1 MDVLIHTASQM
12 LVLFIIMLLG
22 GIARKMRLMNDAFD
36 AKLSSLVMQF
46 TLPAMLL
53 SSVLNNT
60 NLPSTETILLVLLYS
75 TVVYIVTCT
84 LAYLIV
90 RFCYRG
96 VPLSAKGSHAFLI
109 CFGNT
114 GFIGFALLDAVFG
127 SDALLY
133 GAIYNIPYNFFLF
146 SVGMLF
152 IARTGSSAKK
162 AQGFKENARV
172 IAKSLI
178 TPAMI
183 SCIIAMF
190 LAIFHITDDGIIGK
204 TCELLGGLTV
214 PAAML
219 LVGSTIA
226 KMPIKEMLGDK
237 WSYVTTMMRL
247 VCIPLLVFVVGGF
260 FIQDRYLLAIIV
272 LICATPAASVGTM
285 MSLAYEGDTLSMARG
300 TFLTTVVSLA
310 TLPLIALIVV

>member
-1 MDVLIHTASQM
+1 MEVLVHTASQM
-12 LVLFIIMLLG
+12 VVLFIIMFLG
-22 GIARKMRLMNDAFD
+22 GVARKTRLMNDAFD
-36 AKLSSLVMQF
+36 AKLSTLVMQYA
-46 TLPAMLL
+46 LPAMLL

-60 NLPSTETILLVLLYS
+60 NLPDTDTVLSVLVYS
-75 TVVYIVTCT
+75 TVIYLVTCT

-96 VPLSAKGSHAFLI
+96 VPRAAKGAHAFLI
-109 CFGNT
+109 SFSNT
-114 GFIGFALLDAVFG
+114 GFIGFALLNAIFGPDAV
-127 SDALLY
+127 LY

-152 IARTGSSAKK
+152 VSRTGSSAKK
-162 AQGFKENARV
+162 AQGFKENARIIV
-172 IAKSLI
+172 KSLI

-190 LAIFHITDDGIIGK
+190 LAIFHITDDGIIGT
-204 TCELLGGLTV
+204 TCELLGNLTI
-214 PAAML
+214 PGAML

-226 KMPIKEMLGDK
+226 KMPVKHMLTDK
-237 WSYVTTMMRL
+237 WSYVTTALRL
-247 VCIPLLVFVVGGF
+247 ICVPLLVFFIGGL

-272 LICATPAASVGTM
+272 LISATPAASISTM
-285 MSLAYEGDTLSMARG
+285 MAITYEGDTLTMARG
-300 TFLTTVVSLA
+300 TFLTTVVSLV